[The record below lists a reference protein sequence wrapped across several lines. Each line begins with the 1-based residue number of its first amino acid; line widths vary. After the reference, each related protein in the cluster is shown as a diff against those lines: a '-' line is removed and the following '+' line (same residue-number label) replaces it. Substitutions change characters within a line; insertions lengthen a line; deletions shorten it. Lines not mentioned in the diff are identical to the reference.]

1 MEVERP
7 IEKPVEKSAEYQ
19 IARLEMTI
27 ENMAQEIS
35 HLKSELAKNQ
45 TFEQKWKSLCT
56 LNLKIA
62 EAKETLYTVQSMLEV
77 IGPKL
82 NN

>member
-1 MEVERP
+1 MEV
-7 IEKPVEKSAEYQ
+7 EKPVEKSTEYQ
-19 IARLEMTI
+19 LARLEMTI
-27 ENMAQEIS
+27 ENMTQEIS

-45 TFEQKWKSLCT
+45 TFEQKWKSLAT

-62 EAKETLYTVQSMLEV
+62 EAKETLYTIQSMIDVLE
-77 IGPKL
+77 PKL

>member
-1 MEVERP
+1 MDV
-7 IEKPVEKSAEYQ
+7 EKPVEKSTEYQ

-27 ENMAQEIS
+27 ENLNLEIA

-45 TFEQKWKSLCT
+45 TYEQKWKSLST
-56 LNLKIA
+56 LHLKIA
-62 EAKETLYTVQSMLEV
+62 EAKETLYTVQSMLDV
-77 IGPKL
+77 LGPKL

>member
-1 MEVERP
+1 MDV
-7 IEKPVEKSAEYQ
+7 EKPVEKSTEYQ

-27 ENMAQEIS
+27 ENMALEIS

-45 TFEQKWKSLCT
+45 TLEQKWKSLTT

-62 EAKETLYTVQSMLEV
+62 EAKETLYTVQSILEV